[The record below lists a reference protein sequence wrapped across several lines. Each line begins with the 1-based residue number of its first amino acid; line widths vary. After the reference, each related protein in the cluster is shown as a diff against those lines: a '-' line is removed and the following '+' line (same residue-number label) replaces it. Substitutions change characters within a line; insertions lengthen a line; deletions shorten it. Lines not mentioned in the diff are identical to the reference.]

1 MTTYNLYGWYSAD
14 QFPNRAAL
22 AAPANTSLTEVEGEL
37 RANWTGYEWVDLPYK
52 APVVDAPFVPV
63 PQSVTRRQFKLGLLA
78 IDLLDDVETM
88 IAAST
93 DRALQINWSEALDFE
108 RNNPFVLQ
116 MSAAL
121 GKTEAEVDDLFRAAK
136 SL

>member
-1 MTTYNLYGWYSAD
+1 MARYAIIQDGIVLNVIEADAAFAQSIGAVLAETASPGDLYAD
-14 QFPNRAAL
+14 
-22 AAPANTSLTEVEGEL
+22 GEFT
-37 RANWTGYEWVDLPYK
+37 RPE
-52 APVVDAPFVPV
+52 PVVEV

-116 MSAAL
+116 MASLL
-121 GKTEAEVDDLFRAAK
+121 GKSEAEVDDLFRLGAT
-136 SL
+136 L